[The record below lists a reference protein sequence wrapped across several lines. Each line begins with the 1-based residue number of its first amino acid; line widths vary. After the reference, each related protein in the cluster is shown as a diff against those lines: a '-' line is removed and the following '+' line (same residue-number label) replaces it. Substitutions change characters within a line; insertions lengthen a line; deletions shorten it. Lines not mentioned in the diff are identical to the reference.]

1 MTKRIAIAFFYDDE
15 GIVDDYMLH
24 LLQSMQ
30 PFVEKTVFV
39 SNGPLSNKSETSVE
53 PLVDEVIIRKN
64 EGFDVWAY
72 KTAIERIGYEKLA
85 EYDELVLYNHTFFG
99 PIFPFSEMFEEME
112 TRHDDFWGISIHGE
126 MTPNPFTG
134 IGTLPLH
141 INSHFTVIRRP
152 ILSSKAFRFYWDEMP
167 KIESY
172 TDSILIHES
181 RLTEYLA
188 NLGYTFSSYVDPAEY
203 GSPYPVFIDIAEAM
217 AKRCPIL
224 KRRLFFHDPLFH
236 EFNAI
241 DLPRAMRLIEQ
252 ESDYDQSLIW
262 KNIVRTTHP
271 RTLNTTASLLRIL
284 PDISLDS
291 EMVTKGGRVAVCA
304 HVYYVEMLQELL
316 AATSNIPLEYDFIA
330 TTDSESKKA
339 SIEAELRNRP
349 GIKNIIVR
357 IVEQNRGRD
366 MSALFITCRDLF
378 LDDRYDFVCRL
389 HTKKS
394 PQVGFAQSM
403 LFRRHLMEN
412 LLHSSGYVKNLLGIF
427 QDNPCVGLILPP
439 IVHISYP
446 TMGNAWFTNYGN
458 VKSILSE
465 LKIKVPMDFNTP
477 VAPYGTMFW
486 FRPRALRKLFHRQ
499 WKWEEFNK
507 EPNHVDGGLAHALE
521 RTIGYVVQDAG
532 FINMHVMNADQ
543 ASYNYSML
551 EYKIQQKGVVQFGGV
566 RHSLLALKSS
576 IARSLHHRSPIL
588 FKLAQKIYRT
598 IGYLPR
604 IAGKCA
610 R

>member
-15 GIVDDYMLH
+15 GIIDDYMLH

-30 PFVEKTVFV
+30 PFVEKTIFV
-39 SNGPLSNKSETSVE
+39 SNGPLSKKSETSVE

-72 KTAIERIGYEKLA
+72 KTAIEHIGYDRLA

-99 PIFPFSEMFEEME
+99 PIFPFSELFDEMD

-126 MTPNPFTG
+126 KTPNPFTG
-134 IGTLPLH
+134 IGILPLH
-141 INSHFTVIRRP
+141 INSHFIVIRRS
-152 ILSSKAFRFYWDEMP
+152 ILSSKAFKFYWDEIP

-172 TDSILIHES
+172 TDSILVHES
-181 RLTEYLA
+181 RFTKYFA
-188 NLGYTFSSYVDPAEY
+188 DLGYTFSSYVNPAEY
-203 GSPYPVFIDIAEAM
+203 GSSYPVFLDIAEAV

-252 ESDYDQSLIW
+252 ESNYDQSLIW
-262 KNIVRTTHP
+262 RNIVRTTQP
-271 RTLNTTASLLRIL
+271 RTLNTNASLLRIL
-284 PDISLDS
+284 PDISVNS
-291 EMVTKGGRVAVCA
+291 EMVTKWGRVAVCA
-304 HVYYVEMLQELL
+304 HIYYVEMLQDLL
-316 AATSNIPLEYDFIA
+316 AATNHIPVEYDFIA
-330 TTDSESKKA
+330 TTDNESKKA
-339 SIEAELRNRP
+339 LIEAELRNHP
-349 GIKNIIVR
+349 GIKNIVVR
-357 IVEQNRGRD
+357 VVEQNRGRD

-394 PQVGFAQSM
+394 PQVGFAQGV
-403 LFRRHLMEN
+403 LFKRHLVEN
-412 LLHSSGYVKNLLGIF
+412 LLYSSGYVKNLLGIF
-427 QDNPCVGLILPP
+427 QGNPCVGLILPP
-439 IVHISYP
+439 VVHISYP
-446 TMGNAWFTNYGN
+446 TMGNAWFGNYRN
-458 VKSILSE
+458 VKSLLDE

-486 FRPRALRKLFHRQ
+486 FRPRALRKLFVRR

-507 EPNHVDGGLAHALE
+507 EPDHIDGGLAHALE
-521 RTIGYVVQDAG
+521 RTIGYAVQDAG
-532 FINMHVMNADQ
+532 YINMHVMNADQ

-551 EYKIQQKGVVQFGGV
+551 EYKMQQNSMVQFKGV
-566 RHSLLALKSS
+566 RHSLLDLKSS
-576 IARSLHHRSPIL
+576 IARSLQHRSPIL
-588 FKLAQKIYRT
+588 FRVTRKIYRT
-598 IGYLPR
+598 IIYAFR
-604 IAGKCA
+604 IVGKYVI
-610 R
+610 